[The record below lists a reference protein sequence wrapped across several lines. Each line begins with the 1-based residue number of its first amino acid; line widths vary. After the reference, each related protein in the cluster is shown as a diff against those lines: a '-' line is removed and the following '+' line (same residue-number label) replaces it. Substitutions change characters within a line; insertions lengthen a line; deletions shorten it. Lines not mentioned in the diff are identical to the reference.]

1 MRHIVQFQ
9 FRPKNSER
17 PLDEAQDFDFS
28 ADGPLNLPAVG
39 DHVYLSDHSWGGGA
53 ALVVESRLFSY
64 VSSGEPAKPVMCLIN
79 IVLTESGADFGRLL
93 KE

>member
-17 PLDEAQDFDFS
+17 PIDEAQDFEFP

-39 DHVYLSDHSWGGGA
+39 DHVHLSGHSWGTGA
-53 ALVVESRLFSY
+53 ALVVENRLFSY
-64 VSSGEPAKPVMCLIN
+64 ISSGAPTNPVTCVIN
-79 IVLTESGADFGRLL
+79 IVLKESGTDSGRLL

>member
-17 PLDEAQDFDFS
+17 PLDEAQDFEFP

-39 DHVYLSDHSWGGGA
+39 DHVYLSGHSWGAGA

-64 VSSGEPAKPVMCLIN
+64 ISSNPVTCMIN
-79 IVLTESGADFGRLL
+79 IVLKESGTDSGRLL